1 MSYVYGV
8 GDATTGSR
16 PTPPGK
22 GASVGLLNGKVA
34 LVTGAAGVIGA
45 DSARALAEEGAR
57 VVLTDVNSEGLEAAT
72 AALATAGHEVR
83 GHVCDLTDEA
93 SIKELVAAAASA
105 FGGVDILD
113 NNAGATHLSGQDSD
127 LLSISPELWAQ
138 STAINLT
145 GPMLMCR
152 NVIPL
157 MIERGGGAIVNISS
171 GQSLGGDDRNTA
183 YAAGKGGLNSLT
195 RHLAVQY
202 GPKGVRV
209 NAIAPGL
216 IVSEENQAKFP
227 GAYRDMFVGNLSVQR
242 LGKPEDISNAV
253 VFLASDRSSYIN
265 GQILSIDG
273 GFSTQLGYVGSS
285 RQLNLAAINTKG

>member
-1 MSYVYGV
+1 M
-8 GDATTGSR
+8 
-16 PTPPGK
+16 
-22 GASVGLLNGKVA
+22 GLLDGKVA

-45 DSARALAEEGAR
+45 DTARALAAEGAR
-57 VVLTDVNSEGLEAAT
+57 VVLADVHEERLERAVST
-72 AALATAGHEVR
+72 LKGAGHEVL
-83 GHVCDLTDEA
+83 GHRVDLTDAA
-93 SIKELVAAAASA
+93 SISALVEAAVAA
-105 FGGVDILD
+105 FGGIDVLD

-127 LLSISPELWAQ
+127 LLSISPELWAE

-145 GPMLMCR
+145 GPMHLCR

-157 MIERGGGAIVNISS
+157 MIERGGGSIINISS

-216 IVSEENQAKFP
+216 IVSAENEATFP
-227 GAYRDMFVGNLSVQR
+227 AAYREMFVSNLSVQR
-242 LGKPEDISNAV
+242 LGKPEDISHAV

-285 RQLNLAAINTKG
+285 RQLNLAAITTKG

>member
-1 MSYVYGV
+1 M
-8 GDATTGSR
+8 
-16 PTPPGK
+16 
-22 GASVGLLNGKVA
+22 GLLDGKVA

-45 DSARALAEEGAR
+45 DSARALAEEGSR
-57 VVLTDVNSEGLEAAT
+57 VVLTDVNAERLEAAVAPLT
-72 AALATAGHEVR
+72 AAGHEVV
-83 GHVCDLTDEA
+83 GTVADLTDSSSVA
-93 SIKELVAAAASA
+93 ELVRSA
-105 FGGVDILD
+105 VGSYGAVDILD
-113 NNAGATHLSGQDSD
+113 NNAGATHLSGQDAD
-127 LLSISPELWAQ
+127 LLSISPELWAE

-145 GPMLMCR
+145 APMLLCR

-157 MIERGGGAIVNISS
+157 MIERGGGAIDNISS

-216 IVSEENQAKFP
+216 IVSEENEANFP
-227 GAYRDMFVGNLSVQR
+227 DAYRDMFVGNLSVQR
-242 LGKPEDISNAV
+242 LGKPEDISNVV

-265 GQILSIDG
+265 GQILSVDG

-285 RQLNLAAINTKG
+285 RQLNLAAVNTKGNN

>member
-1 MSYVYGV
+1 M
-8 GDATTGSR
+8 
-16 PTPPGK
+16 
-22 GASVGLLNGKVA
+22 GLLDGKVA

-45 DSARALAEEGAR
+45 DTARALAEEGAR
-57 VVLTDVNSEGLEAAT
+57 VVLGDVDGDRLDAT
-72 AALATAGHEVR
+72 VSALSDAGHEVV
-83 GHVCDLTDEA
+83 GHRVDLTDEG
-93 SIKELVAAAASA
+93 SIQGLVKAAVSS
-105 FGGVDILD
+105 FGAVDVLD
-113 NNAGATHLSGQDSD
+113 NNAGATHLSGQDAD
-127 LLSISPELWAQ
+127 LLSISPELWAE

-145 GPMLMCR
+145 APMLLCR

-157 MIERGGGAIVNISS
+157 MIERGGGSIINISS

-202 GPKGVRV
+202 GPKGIRV

-216 IVSEENQAKFP
+216 IVSEENELKFP
-227 GAYRDMFVGNLSVQR
+227 AAYKDMFVANLSVQR
-242 LGKPEDISNAV
+242 LGKPADISNAV
-253 VFLASDRSSYIN
+253 VFLASDKSAYIN